1 MYESEIPTG
10 AEPTAPPPSA
20 PPMEPGAPPPKDDMV
35 PDYGAWPVFRRASV
49 ASTVQVLACLSVAV
63 AVGVGRDI
71 QTDCFVVGQC
81 GRCGRGQISRGAC
94 GRRRR

>member
-49 ASTVQVLACLSVAV
+49 ASTVQVWHASRWQLRSGSVETY
-63 AVGVGRDI
+63 R
-71 QTDCFVVGQC
+71 
-81 GRCGRGQISRGAC
+81 QIAS
-94 GRRRR
+94 